1 MGYIYLVEYNDYE
14 NAKLM
19 FEKAVEL
26 SPSYVEAVYNLGR
39 TLEVMGD
46 YNGARE
52 YYWKALDLLPNY
64 PLAVQSLNRLDDIQ
78 IRNNQEN

>member
-1 MGYIYLVEYNDYE
+1 
-14 NAKLM
+14 
-19 FEKAVEL
+19 
-26 SPSYVEAVYNLGR
+26 
-39 TLEVMGD
+39 MGD